1 MKHETDGPRD
11 TQWQQGT
18 WVPGPGESNE
28 HYWPYADS
36 KKKNLHHTASAFTKQ
51 SQRESVMGSRQC
63 GKLMKSLIRV
73 CEAAVGVTL
82 TIAFS

>member
-1 MKHETDGPRD
+1 MVPEILNGSR
-11 TQWQQGT
+11 
-18 WVPGPGESNE
+18 VPGYLGQGKVTSTTGLMQTQ
-28 HYWPYADS
+28 
-36 KKKNLHHTASAFTKQ
+36 KKKILHHTASAFTKQ